1 MIPLIKSPLIK
12 FKKVT
17 KHLLKYHQHKMK
29 LKMNKVQWLKWKGER
44 LVLFIDIYNDLWEET
59 LSFLYASSLS
69 LSHDILSLLQRS
81 ENPQINI

>member
-1 MIPLIKSPLIK
+1 
-12 FKKVT
+12 
-17 KHLLKYHQHKMK
+17 MK

>member
-1 MIPLIKSPLIK
+1 
-12 FKKVT
+12 
-17 KHLLKYHQHKMK
+17 MK

-44 LVLFIDIYNDLWEET
+44 LVLFIDIYNDLREET

-69 LSHDILSLLQRS
+69 LSHDILSLLHRS